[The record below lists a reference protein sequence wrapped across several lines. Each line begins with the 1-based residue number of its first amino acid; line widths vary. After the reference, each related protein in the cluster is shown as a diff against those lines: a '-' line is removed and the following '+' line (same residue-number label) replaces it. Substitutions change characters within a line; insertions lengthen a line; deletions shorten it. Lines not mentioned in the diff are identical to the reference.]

1 MIYICSNLDLDLD
14 QGLSVLVLHIKD
26 SFVNESASISILYFN
41 AISNFTP
48 QRIFDNDTLPSK
60 HVQNRKLQKRCTRR
74 SSNCKENESTF
85 RIKLK
90 INIILLHL
98 MKENND
104 HTSRSSCMA
113 SLSLLKSNLYLLFF
127 SFFFFAKIDRPHTV
141 VIQYV
146 FSQ

>member
-1 MIYICSNLDLDLD
+1 MDDLHPPIIIIWEVVVTNLLNDLHLFKFGLVLRILDLDLD
-14 QGLSVLVLHIKD
+14 WGLSVLVLHIKD
-26 SFVNESASISILYFN
+26 SFVNESASINILYFN

-104 HTSRSSCMA
+104 HTS
-113 SLSLLKSNLYLLFF
+113 Y
-127 SFFFFAKIDRPHTV
+127 
-141 VIQYV
+141 
-146 FSQ
+146 

>member
-1 MIYICSNLDLDLD
+1 MGGGLFYDLHLFKFWLALRILDLDLD
-14 QGLSVLVLHIKD
+14 SGLSVLILHIND
-26 SFVNESASISILYFN
+26 SFVNESASINILYFN

-85 RIKLK
+85 GIKLK

-104 HTSRSSCMA
+104 HTS
-113 SLSLLKSNLYLLFF
+113 Y
-127 SFFFFAKIDRPHTV
+127 
-141 VIQYV
+141 
-146 FSQ
+146 